1 MIAPRTTL
9 NHGLRAALLQLL
21 APGRAITTTELRT
34 RLADEGFP
42 DLTQE
47 TVYRHLDTLS
57 RAGLTRRISHPGR
70 RRIFWIRDH
79 TPVSALQGRD
89 HP

>member
-1 MIAPRTTL
+1 MIAPRTTISQD
-9 NHGLRAALLQLL
+9 LRTALLQLL

-47 TVYRHLDTLS
+47 TVYRHLDTLA

-70 RRIFWIRDH
+70 RRIFWVRDH
-79 TPVSALQGRD
+79 TPVSALHGRD
-89 HP
+89 HK